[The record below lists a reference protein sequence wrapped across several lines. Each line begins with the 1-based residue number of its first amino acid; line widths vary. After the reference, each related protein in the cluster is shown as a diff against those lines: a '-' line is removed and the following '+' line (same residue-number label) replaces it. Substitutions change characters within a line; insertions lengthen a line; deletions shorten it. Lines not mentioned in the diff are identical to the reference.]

1 MSATDTKKE
10 EESEYCVVSEAE
22 DCFTDDELGESTEA
36 QNVKSCNELRRI
48 GSDLEEG
55 ELLELEEGEILDDD
69 SNSPDDFKSNSRVY
83 KNEDISNECTATTT
97 ATTTT
102 TTIHPERVQTSPL
115 SKYYCKGPEYKSD
128 YKCHSR
134 INNED
139 ARRNRDF
146 NSEFR
151 SRNSGFEEPW
161 KRSGHGNHYENYRS
175 SHVNNSGESSRSRWR
190 TERSENVF
198 RDRDDYRGDYG
209 EPNRNHSRA
218 RSPLHRSVSGGRPL
232 PYSRPSYDE
241 STSYDRRDSW
251 YRESSYKR
259 SRRAYESGNDD
270 SPSRGRRHSPSYS
283 YRSDSSSSSI
293 GRPSAKSRRLSNE
306 RSTSSRS
313 SIRSTHH
320 ESLSSYKSERSVSRS
335 ASPPYSERRKSFS
348 RSSTDSDSS
357 SLSKA
362 DVRLTA
368 KAVRAVLRRNVVHSN
383 SSTGE
388 NSEYES
394 EKSDES
400 DVDEEE
406 IEEDE
411 IDEEEERKGK
421 AEEDADDDDD
431 DDEEEDGDDEDDDS
445 NEKRRQHSTNAVS
458 HEAPLTTLNDSKRR
472 EVLLQ
477 QLQIIE
483 KAIREKKR
491 MKYERLINDNKD
503 QLDLQFLVCMPR
515 VECNPHYILEKSST
529 RRRRK
534 RRKRVFKRLYKFRDF
549 KNLKLNYEQLKP
561 LHDLWKKYILSLG
574 SDECLLKADYHGA
587 VLLVSH
593 SKCQSQ
599 VGLFGIVVV
608 ETKHT
613 FLLLTPKDRLLTIP
627 KKAGRVQKK
636 FKLAHLTSM
645 PDFIDDLLTCV
656 N

>member
-22 DCFTDDELGESTEA
+22 DCFTDDELSRSTEA
-36 QNVKSCNELRRI
+36 QNVKSCNELKRI

-69 SNSPDDFKSNSRVY
+69 SNSPDDFKFNPRLY
-83 KNEDISNECTATTT
+83 KNEDISNECT
-97 ATTTT
+97 T
-102 TTIHPERVQTSPL
+102 TTIHPERVQASPL
-115 SKYYCKGPEYKSD
+115 SKYCCKDPEYKSD
-128 YKCHSR
+128 YKCYGR
-134 INNED
+134 INSGD
-139 ARRNRDF
+139 ARRSRDF

-151 SRNSGFEEPW
+151 SRNSGSEETW

-251 YRESSYKR
+251 HRESSYKR
-259 SRRAYESGNDD
+259 SRRAYESGNGYYD
-270 SPSRGRRHSPSYS
+270 SPSRRRRHTPSYF
-283 YRSDSSSSSI
+283 YGSDSSSSSI
-293 GRPSAKSRRLSNE
+293 ERPSAKLRRLSKE
-306 RSTSSRS
+306 RSTTSRS
-313 SIRSTHH
+313 SIRSNHP

-348 RSSTDSDSS
+348 RGSTSSDSS
-357 SLSKA
+357 SLSKV

-368 KAVRAVLRRNVVHSN
+368 KAVRAVLRRNVHSN

-406 IEEDE
+406 IEEVEEDE
-411 IDEEEERKGK
+411 IDEEERK
-421 AEEDADDDDD
+421 EEEEEEEEEEADDDDD
-431 DDEEEDGDDEDDDS
+431 DDDDNDEEEEEEEDDDDDEDDGDDDS
-445 NEKRRQHSTNAVS
+445 NEKRRQHSANAVS

-483 KAIREKKR
+483 KAIKEKKR
-491 MKYERLINDNKD
+491 MNLYAACGMQSSLHFGKIID
-503 QLDLQFLVCMPR
+503 QKTKKTQ
-515 VECNPHYILEKSST
+515 K
-529 RRRRK
+529 
-534 RRKRVFKRLYKFRDF
+534 
-549 KNLKLNYEQLKP
+549 KNLQEALQ
-561 LHDLWKKYILSLG
+561 IS
-574 SDECLLKADYHGA
+574 
-587 VLLVSH
+587 
-593 SKCQSQ
+593 
-599 VGLFGIVVV
+599 
-608 ETKHT
+608 
-613 FLLLTPKDRLLTIP
+613 
-627 KKAGRVQKK
+627 
-636 FKLAHLTSM
+636 
-645 PDFIDDLLTCV
+645 
-656 N
+656 